1 MNPPV
6 KSSNKRMLLFA
17 TVGVVGAAL
26 LFLVFSSFNDALVY
40 FYTPTELNQQSA
52 NLEGKKIR
60 IGGMVQAGSL
70 TRTPGTLKI
79 AFLVTDGK
87 QQIPVRYEGMTPD
100 LFREGQGVVVEG
112 LWRPGEVFTAHTIL
126 AKHSEDYVPVEM
138 SEEGVKKARE
148 SIIKSLK

>member
-6 KSSNKRMLLFA
+6 RSSSKRWMLLA
-17 TVGVVGAAL
+17 TLGVVGSAL

-40 FYTPTELNQQSA
+40 FYTPTEIQQQTA
-52 NLEGKKIR
+52 TLTGKKIR

-112 LWRPGEVFTAHTIL
+112 VWQPGEVFTANTIL
-126 AKHSEDYVPVEM
+126 AKHSEDYVPVDM
-138 SEEGVKKARE
+138 TAEGVKKAQE